1 MADSAATRLVDFL
14 EEYVLR
20 PGMSAMPEHYDPE
33 ARGMVEA
40 VAADL
45 RSQLASW
52 RACPTGEAVMRR
64 YRERLSSDEGR
75 ELERRLR
82 MLNLPTLGSV
92 EAEFTGLARTLDAEG

>member
-14 EEYVLR
+14 EDYVLR

-33 ARGMVEA
+33 ARGMLETVEA
-40 VAADL
+40 AL
-45 RSQLASW
+45 RAELASW

-64 YRERLSSDEGR
+64 YRERLSSDEGV

-82 MLNLPTLGSV
+82 VLNLPTLGSV
-92 EAEFTGLARTLDAEG
+92 EADFTGFARTLGLEG